1 MTDPSA
7 PARAPDNRIYILI
20 ASVMLLFVS
29 AGGMYLIVVA
39 LKEVA
44 QEFGWP
50 RAVPSLAFSLQFVG
64 SGLGGILMGWVLDRL
79 GMGAP
84 ALIGTVM
91 ISAGAVLVS
100 GIDAA
105 WQLYLIYGV
114 MFGLAGQGSLA
125 APAMANIA
133 RWYDRRRGMAVG
145 IVSSGQALAG
155 IVWPPIFGAFMEATG
170 WRDMFF
176 WFGVL
181 CLCTMLPL
189 SFLVRLKPSV
199 LHGPAAAGEASR
211 ARETDQPRCP
221 PMTPNTIQFSLCGAM
236 IGCCVAMAL
245 PLGHMV
251 AFATDAGLPVDQA
264 TLVLSLILMAAFA
277 SRVVLVGLLSDR
289 LGGLRALFI
298 FSAVQGTMLALL
310 TTVSAFWALC
320 AVGVLFGL
328 GYGGVFPVYT
338 VAIRDH
344 LPIRQIGWRTG
355 VIFLF
360 GAIGM
365 ALGGWMGGYL
375 FDVTGSYTLP
385 FLIGAGFN
393 MGNLVIVGSLIARLR
408 PRTAQ
413 PVQA

>member
-1 MTDPSA
+1 MTNDSA
-7 PARAPDNRIYILI
+7 PARAPDNRLSILI
-20 ASVMLLFVS
+20 ASATLLFVS

-91 ISAGAVLVS
+91 ISLGAVLVS

-105 WQLYLIYGV
+105 WQLLLIYGV
-114 MFGLAGQGSLA
+114 MFGLAGQGSMA

-133 RWYDRRRGMAVG
+133 RWYDKRRGMAVG

-155 IVWPPIFGAFMEATG
+155 IIWPPIFGKFMEAAG

-189 SFLVRLKPSV
+189 SFLVRRKPPVPQGSV
-199 LHGPAAAGEASR
+199 VADGTGQV
-211 ARETDQPRCP
+211 REEIKPPCP
-221 PMTPNTIQFSLCGAM
+221 PMTPNAVQFNLCGAM
-236 IGCCVAMAL
+236 VGCCVAMAL

-251 AFATDAGLPVDQA
+251 AFATDTGLPVDQA
-264 TLVLSLILMAAFA
+264 TVVLSLILMAAFA

-298 FSAVQGTMLALL
+298 FSVVQGSMLALL
-310 TTVSAFWALC
+310 TTVSNFWAMC

-328 GYGGVFPVYT
+328 GYGGLFPVYT

-385 FLIGAGFN
+385 FLIGAVFN
-393 MGNLVIVGSLIARLR
+393 LGNLVIIGSLIARLK
-408 PRTAQ
+408 PRASAA
-413 PVQA
+413 VHA